1 MPESC
6 CYFGRPPELHCF
18 LLSLQHEDGTRPM
31 GFQKSSAR
39 KENGITE
46 HGGKQD
52 KFEGK
57 GKERKGP
64 TEIESNFLITSG
76 LTMN

>member
-1 MPESC
+1 
-6 CYFGRPPELHCF
+6 
-18 LLSLQHEDGTRPM
+18 M
-31 GFQKSSAR
+31 GFQESSAR

-52 KFEGK
+52 EFEGK

-64 TEIESNFLITSG
+64 TEIKSNCLFTSG
-76 LTMN
+76 LTMNTDRHRISMS

>member
-1 MPESC
+1 
-6 CYFGRPPELHCF
+6 
-18 LLSLQHEDGTRPM
+18 M

-57 GKERKGP
+57 GKEKKGP

-76 LTMN
+76 LTMNWQEPDINVVSMQTATYLNYANSTT